1 MESTL
6 GQPRGNKS
14 KGPLAAVSQP
24 SSPRY
29 VRASILEEADEEE
42 ASLAPAPFQNL
53 RVQIEIS
60 NPSQLPP
67 QQPAD
72 SDPQLTPVPVADP
85 PEADLPEADPLA
97 APSSPVDPS
106 PAEAAESSPTPP
118 PPPPNGQCSA
128 VDGRDAVTKAD
139 AMAEARSRPRSRDNP
154 LLTRLRHWT
163 DRLKSGGSGERS
175 PRHLPRSPKKEGAV
189 ESSLVNPTADGSKSP
204 RLTSRRLSLSLS
216 RMFSRSLSRTKP
228 NRRAAHDDREER
240 PQPVSA
246 CCTPPVSTRLP
257 DHHIRKLSCSLD
269 SVVVQ
274 INSTQT
280 G

>member
-1 MESTL
+1 MESSL

-53 RVQIEIS
+53 KVQIEIS
-60 NPSQLPP
+60 NPGQLPP
-67 QQPAD
+67 QQPAESD
-72 SDPQLTPVPVADP
+72 SQPTPVPVAH
-85 PEADLPEADPLA
+85 LPEADPLA
-97 APSSPVDPS
+97 APSSPVNPT
-106 PAEAAESSPTPP
+106 PPEAAESPPTPP

-128 VDGRDAVTKAD
+128 VDGCDAVTKAD
-139 AMAEARSRPRSRDNP
+139 AIAEARSRPRSRDNP
-154 LLTRLRHWT
+154 ILTRLRHWT

-175 PRHLPRSPKKEGAV
+175 PRNLPRSPKKEGAV

-216 RMFSRSLSRTKP
+216 RMFSRSLSRSKP
-228 NRRAAHDDREER
+228 NRRAGHPDDREER